1 MICKGVCRTRK
12 SNKQELK
19 IYEIHSNLKLK
30 DKSPE
35 AEDRKR
41 SVFFAFTLFF
51 FIQKLFGD
59 DLRTLWGSS
68 LHSNHSGS
76 PYVEPCL
83 SYGIVILRVKTKT
96 SPFSAPDK
104 DKIY

>member
-1 MICKGVCRTRK
+1 MICKRVCRTRK

-51 FIQKLFGD
+51 Y
-59 DLRTLWGSS
+59 TEVVW
-68 LHSNHSGS
+68 
-76 PYVEPCL
+76 
-83 SYGIVILRVKTKT
+83 
-96 SPFSAPDK
+96 
-104 DKIY
+104 